1 MEQNHEKWRCRLL
14 TMLFTLLGG
23 KKNAILL
30 IVGAVIVAVVGG
42 YIVSLKLQISDL
54 RNDNADLVVEMSE
67 KDKKI
72 TNLNAKIEIIN
83 NDLVQANTEI
93 EDSNDRLEAIAIDR
107 DQKMAEFATK
117 QKSLEKKL
125 KDASAILNI
134 QSSINDLN
142 ITTPQQKAKVL
153 DAVRAIDVLY
163 GFGRDGEQK

>member
-1 MEQNHEKWRCRLL
+1 ML

-30 IVGAVIVAVVGG
+30 IVGAIIVAVVGG

-72 TNLNAKIEIIN
+72 TNLNAKIEIVN
-83 NDLVQANTEI
+83 TDLVQAKAEI

-117 QKSLEKKL
+117 QRNLENKL
-125 KDASAILNI
+125 KESSKILNI

-142 ITTPQQKAKVL
+142 ITTPEQRAKVL
-153 DAVRAIDVLY
+153 DAVRAVDVLY
-163 GFGRDGEQK
+163 GFGQLEDKK